1 MVGLKPIDGGS
12 TPPFLVNLTGF
23 GQRLALRM
31 CGKEAGSREVT
42 PHWLL

>member
-31 CGKEAGSREVT
+31 CDKAVGSRGVI
-42 PHWLL
+42 LR